1 MRKITG
7 VNQSNATVM
16 TWDGYDSVA
25 DAVKVLAGEGDN
37 SGPSKSKAGEY
48 MSNGFLARVVVQQV
62 IWIQ

>member
-1 MRKITG
+1 
-7 VNQSNATVM
+7 M